1 MDSYTSLLDAFADLN
16 QRKRSDPDALTDAE
30 REDWK
35 SMRRRIEQALF
46 ERAADAAHDTR
57 EFLRVPVSLSARY
70 WTRNEL
76 RDRYIPV
83 LGEGGLQISTVDPLP
98 VGTRLDLEI
107 QLAHRGLSIA
117 VQGEVVWSVA
127 GEDPAGRGM
136 GIRFVELSY
145 EQKRAIYELVDDTLR
160 ERLLERRRFAR
171 IEARLQVQFVYADA
185 FFELETDDLS
195 LGGLFIATEQ
205 LLPQGERLRLVL
217 HVTGERPAIKAVAE
231 VVRRVERPAAGRPR
245 GIGVRFVEL
254 DAEDRR
260 VLLDYLQ
267 QRVTE
272 QQRASVAA
280 ERRLH
285 PRMEH
290 RIKLRYQS
298 NGALGARFS
307 RDISTGGVFI
317 QTHEAAPPVGAAIE
331 VDLIHPVTLHRLQLA
346 GRVVRVVEPDERDPA
361 RVPGVGVKFDP
372 LPAERQAALDD
383 LLRYFVELEHAPDEA
398 GGGPAPEEP
407 A

>member
-1 MDSYTSLLDAFADLN
+1 MDSYTSLLEAFADLN
-16 QRKRSDPDALTDAE
+16 RRKRADPGALSAAE
-30 REDWK
+30 HEDWK

-46 ERAADAAHDTR
+46 ERAAEAEQDTR
-57 EFLRVPVSLSARY
+57 EYLRVPVSLSARY

-107 QLAHRGLSIA
+107 LLAHRGLSIA
-117 VQGEVVWSVA
+117 LQGEVVWSVA

-145 EQKRAIYELVDDTLR
+145 EQKRIIYELVDDTLR

-171 IEARLQVQFVYADA
+171 VEARLQVQFVYADG

-217 HVTGERPAIKAVAE
+217 HVPGERPAIKAVAE

-245 GIGVRFVEL
+245 GIGVRFIEL
-254 DAEDRR
+254 DAEERR

-285 PRMEH
+285 PRMER

-298 NGALGARFS
+298 NGTLGARFS

-317 QTHEAAPPVGAAIE
+317 QTHEAPPPVGAAIE

-361 RVPGVGVKFDP
+361 RVPGVGVQFDP
-372 LPAERQAALDD
+372 LPPERQAALDD
-383 LLRYFVELEHAPDEA
+383 LLRYFVELEQAPDET
-398 GGGPAPEEP
+398 APEES